1 MLPFGIQ
8 MKGDPQIKSLNG
20 RRTWC
25 RGRIGVSPWNAAN
38 MTHTQPDQPLLA
50 SNRPEPGPF
59 GPAARGQLRSAANL
73 SAAIAA
79 LAVSGADAFSMRSLL
94 AWANRLPS
102 DMAQAADVRTRLACS
117 ASVS

>member
-1 MLPFGIQ
+1 MLPFEIQ
-8 MKGDPQIKSLNG
+8 MKSDPQIKS
-20 RRTWC
+20 
-25 RGRIGVSPWNAAN
+25 RGVADGSVSAHGNAAN